1 MEEKKLKKVDSPE
14 QLNQYIRLSNPGV
27 WILLIASVVL
37 LIGVCA
43 WGFLGKIDTKITT
56 VAISSDYNSYVY
68 IKEADL
74 EKVKSGMSVEIVN
87 NENKYEIVEIETTP
101 EKVTD
106 ELSEYAR
113 HLGNFQIGEWVY
125 KCRLNKKLKEG
136 TYGANIVVESIA
148 PMVFITN

>member
-1 MEEKKLKKVDSPE
+1 MEEKNLKKVDSPE

-27 WILLIASVVL
+27 WILLIAIVVL

-43 WGFLGKIDTKITT
+43 WGFFGKIDTKITT

-74 EKVKSGMSVEIVN
+74 EKIKTGMSVEIVN

-125 KCRLNKKLKEG
+125 KCRLNKNLKEG

>member
-1 MEEKKLKKVDSPE
+1 MEAKKLKKVNSPE

-27 WILLIASVVL
+27 WILLIAIVIL
-37 LIGVCA
+37 LIGVCT
-43 WGFLGKIDTKITT
+43 WGYFGKIDTKIST
-56 VAISSDYNSYVY
+56 VAISSDYKSYVY
-68 IKEADL
+68 IKEIDL
-74 EKVKSGMSVEIVN
+74 EKVKKGMKVEIVN

-125 KCRLNKKLKEG
+125 KCRLNKNLREG

-148 PMVFITN
+148 PMVFVIN

>member
-1 MEEKKLKKVDSPE
+1 MEEKKLRKVDSPE

-27 WILLIASVVL
+27 WILLIAIVVL

-43 WGFLGKIDTKITT
+43 WGFFGKIDTKITT

-74 EKVKSGMSVEIVN
+74 EKVKNGMNVEIVN

-125 KCRLNKKLKEG
+125 KCRLNKNLKEG

-148 PMVFITN
+148 PMVFVIN

>member
-27 WILLIASVVL
+27 WILLIAIVVL
-37 LIGVCA
+37 LIGVCT
-43 WGFLGKIDTKITT
+43 WGFFGKIDTKIAT
-56 VAISSDYNSYVY
+56 VVISGDYNSYVY
-68 IKEADL
+68 IKETDL
-74 EKVKSGMSVEIVN
+74 EKVKNGMNVEIVN
-87 NENKYEIVEIETTP
+87 NENKYEIIEIETTP

-106 ELSEYAR
+106 EFSEYAR

-125 KCRLNKKLKEG
+125 KCKLNKNLREG

>member
-1 MEEKKLKKVDSPE
+1 MEEKKLRKVDSPE

-27 WILLIASVVL
+27 WILLIAIVVL

-43 WGFLGKIDTKITT
+43 WGFFGKIDTKITT
-56 VAISSDYNSYVY
+56 VAISGDYNSYVY

-74 EKVKSGMSVEIVN
+74 EKVKNGMNVEIVN

-125 KCRLNKKLKEG
+125 KCRLNKNLREG

>member
-1 MEEKKLKKVDSPE
+1 MEEKKLRKVDSPE

-27 WILLIASVVL
+27 WILLIAIVVL

-43 WGFLGKIDTKITT
+43 WGFFGKIDTKITT
-56 VAISSDYNSYVY
+56 VAISGDYNSYVY

-74 EKVKSGMSVEIVN
+74 EKVKNGMNVEIVN
-87 NENKYEIVEIETTP
+87 NENKYKIVEIETTP

-125 KCRLNKKLKEG
+125 KCRLNKNLKEG

>member
-1 MEEKKLKKVDSPE
+1 MEENKLKKVDSPE

-27 WILLIASVVL
+27 WILLIAIVVL

-43 WGFLGKIDTKITT
+43 WGYFGKIDTKIST
-56 VAISSDYNSYVY
+56 VAISGDYSSYVY

-74 EKVKSGMSVEIVN
+74 RKVKNGMVVEIVN
-87 NENKYEIVEIETTP
+87 NENKYEIVQIEKNP
-101 EKVTD
+101 EKVTE

-125 KCRLNKKLKEG
+125 KCRLNKNLKEG

-148 PMVFITN
+148 PMVFVTN

>member
-1 MEEKKLKKVDSPE
+1 MEAKKIKKVDSPE

-27 WILLIASVVL
+27 WILLIAIVVL

-43 WGFLGKIDTKITT
+43 WGFFGKIDTKITT

-74 EKVKSGMSVEIVN
+74 EKVKNGMNVEIVN

-125 KCRLNKKLKEG
+125 KCRLNKNLKEG
-136 TYGANIVVESIA
+136 TYSANIVVESIA

>member
-1 MEEKKLKKVDSPE
+1 MEEKKLKKIDSPE

-27 WILLIASVVL
+27 WILLIAIVVL

-43 WGFLGKIDTKITT
+43 WGFFGKIDTKITT
-56 VAISSDYNSYVY
+56 VAISGDYNSYVY

-74 EKVKSGMSVEIVN
+74 EKIKTGMSVEIVN

-125 KCRLNKKLKEG
+125 KCRLNKNLKEG

>member
-1 MEEKKLKKVDSPE
+1 MEEKKLRKVDSPE

-27 WILLIASVVL
+27 WILLIAIVVL

-43 WGFLGKIDTKITT
+43 WGFFGKIDTKITT

-74 EKVKSGMSVEIVN
+74 EKVKNGMNVEIVN

-125 KCRLNKKLKEG
+125 KCRLNKNLKEG

>member
-1 MEEKKLKKVDSPE
+1 MEEKKLRKVDSPE

-27 WILLIASVVL
+27 WILLIAIVVL

-43 WGFLGKIDTKITT
+43 WGFFGKIDTKITT

-74 EKVKSGMSVEIVN
+74 EKVKTGMSVEIVN
-87 NENKYEIVEIETTP
+87 NENKYEIVNIETTP

-125 KCRLNKKLKEG
+125 KCKLNRNLREG
-136 TYGANIVVESIA
+136 TYSANIVVESIA

>member
-1 MEEKKLKKVDSPE
+1 MEEKKLRKVDSPE

-27 WILLIASVVL
+27 WILLIAIVVL

-68 IKEADL
+68 IKETDL
-74 EKVKSGMSVEIVN
+74 EKVKNGMNVEIVN

-125 KCRLNKKLKEG
+125 KCRLNKNLREG

-148 PMVFITN
+148 PMVFVIN

>member
-1 MEEKKLKKVDSPE
+1 MEEKKLRKVDSPE

-27 WILLIASVVL
+27 WILLIAIVVL

-43 WGFLGKIDTKITT
+43 LGFFGKIDTKITT
-56 VAISSDYNSYVY
+56 VAISGDYNSYVY
-68 IKEADL
+68 IKETDL
-74 EKVKSGMSVEIVN
+74 EKIKTGMSVEIVN

-125 KCRLNKKLKEG
+125 KCRLNKNLKEG

>member
-1 MEEKKLKKVDSPE
+1 MEEKKLRKVDSPE

-27 WILLIASVVL
+27 WILLIAIVVL
-37 LIGVCA
+37 LIGICA
-43 WGFLGKIDTKITT
+43 WGFFGKIDTKITT
-56 VAISSDYNSYVY
+56 VAISGDYNSYVY

-74 EKVKSGMSVEIVN
+74 EKVKNGMN
-87 NENKYEIVEIETTP
+87 VEIETTP

-125 KCRLNKKLKEG
+125 KCRLNKNLREG

-148 PMVFITN
+148 PMVFVIN

>member
-1 MEEKKLKKVDSPE
+1 MEEKNLKKVDSPE

-27 WILLIASVVL
+27 WILLIAIVVL

-43 WGFLGKIDTKITT
+43 WGFFGKIDTKITT
-56 VAISSDYNSYVY
+56 VAISGDYNSYVY
-68 IKEADL
+68 IKETDL
-74 EKVKSGMSVEIVN
+74 EKIKTGMSVEIVN

-125 KCRLNKKLKEG
+125 KCRLNKNLREG

>member
-1 MEEKKLKKVDSPE
+1 MEEKKLRKVDSPE
-14 QLNQYIRLSNPGV
+14 QLNQYIKLSNPGV
-27 WILLIASVVL
+27 WILLIAIVVL

-43 WGFLGKIDTKITT
+43 WGFFGKIDTKITT
-56 VAISSDYNSYVY
+56 VAISGDYNSYVY

-74 EKVKSGMSVEIVN
+74 EKIKNGMNVEIVN
-87 NENKYEIVEIETTP
+87 NENKYKIVEIETTP

-125 KCRLNKKLKEG
+125 KCKLNSSLREG
-136 TYGANIVVESIA
+136 TYGANVVVESIA